1 MSNTKA
7 IIGYQNLIENAAT
20 ITASSQT
27 AAGPVQQAWDGITTT
42 YWEIG
47 EAGTHTLTCVFSSPV
62 LADYFGVFAHN
73 LATAGAQIK
82 LQYSR
87 DVGVTWRDAFDALQL
102 ADNYCGLKP
111 FPLMVTTHW
120 RVHIVVT
127 TAPLYIGVLQFGAKL
142 LPYRGM
148 PVGFVYPADSRET
161 EIIPNR
167 TESGAFAG
175 RSVIPRGTETELQ
188 INVVP
193 EDWLRR
199 EWRPFVRWAEKKPF
213 FFSWNHTDYPE
224 ECVYAMA
231 KPGIPSPSQADF
243 RLYNL
248 RMPIVCLGG
257 Q

>member
-1 MSNTKA
+1 MTKA
-7 IIGYQNLIENAAT
+7 IIGYQNLIENAVT

-27 AAGPVQQAWDGITTT
+27 ATGPVQQAWDGITTT

-47 EAGTHTLTCVFSSPV
+47 EAGTHTLTCVFGSPV

-102 ADNYCGLKP
+102 ADNYCCLQP
-111 FPLMVTTHW
+111 FPMMITTHW

-127 TAPLYIGVLQFGAKL
+127 TAPLFIGVLQFGARL
-142 LPYRGM
+142 TPYRGM
-148 PVGFVYPADSRET
+148 PVDFMLPADNRST
-161 EIIPNR
+161 EVIPNR
-167 TESGAFAG
+167 TETGAFAG
-175 RSVIPRGTETELQ
+175 RSVIPRGTETEIK
-188 INVVP
+188 INYVP
-193 EDWLRR
+193 EEWVRIN
-199 EWRPFVRWAEKKPF
+199 WRPFVRFAERKPF

-224 ECVYAMA
+224 ECVFAMA
-231 KPGIPSPSQADF
+231 NPNIPASQMPEF

-248 RMPIVCLGG
+248 RMPVVCLGG